1 MNCIYGPRVKKRTFS
16 NPAYVIGAELLEHGR
31 RVGKTRIKSLQRPHQ
46 GERGD
51 IRGDNDSRTA
61 RLSGP
66 PHSAAHPADRHGE
79 PATADTET

>member
-1 MNCIYGPRVKKRTFS
+1 MDLGLKKKKTFS
-16 NPAYVIGAELLEHGR
+16 NPANVIGAELLGHGR
-31 RVGKTRIKSLQRPHQ
+31 RAGKTRIKSSQRPHQ

-51 IRGDNDSRTA
+51 IRGDNDSPA

-66 PHSAAHPADRHGE
+66 PHSAAHPADGRGE